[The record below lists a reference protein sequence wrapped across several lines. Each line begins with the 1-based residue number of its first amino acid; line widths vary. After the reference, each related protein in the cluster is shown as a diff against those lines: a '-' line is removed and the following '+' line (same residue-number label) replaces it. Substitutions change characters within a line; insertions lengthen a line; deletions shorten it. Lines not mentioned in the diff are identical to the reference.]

1 VCGLLRVY
9 TVFMSLPKV
18 SGPTTE
24 VHTTVPFDFPSLRL
38 VVRVRYVPG
47 PVVDRINEAGRK
59 INLQRM
65 VDERSLKVAALIA
78 EGVAP
83 VDADSQVEP
92 LGPVGVLIDDVAP
105 AMIAASVDGFYVD
118 TADESDGLGEADR
131 PPVWEPFG
139 GDDADELWNGSLD
152 AKGNRQDDAWPSWA
166 KETLYLSV
174 RNFSQ
179 RGTPNPKAR

>member
-1 VCGLLRVY
+1 
-9 TVFMSLPKV
+9 M
-18 SGPTTE
+18 
-24 VHTTVPFDFPSLRL
+24 HTTVPFDFPSLRL
-38 VVRVRYVPG
+38 VVRIRYVPG
-47 PVVDRINEAGRK
+47 PQMDRINEAGRD

-65 VDERSLKVAALIA
+65 VDERSRKVAALIA

-83 VDADSQVEP
+83 VDADGQVEP
-92 LGPVGVLIDDVAP
+92 LGNVSVLIDDVA
-105 AMIAASVDGFYVD
+105 AALIAASVDGFYVD
-118 TADESDGLGEADR
+118 TSDEADGLGDTDT